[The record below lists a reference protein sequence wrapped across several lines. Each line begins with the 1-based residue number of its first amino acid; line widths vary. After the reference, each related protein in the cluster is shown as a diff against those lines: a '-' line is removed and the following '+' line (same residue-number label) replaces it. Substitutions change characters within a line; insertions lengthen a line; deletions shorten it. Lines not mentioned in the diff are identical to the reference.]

1 MKKKNIIQKEREYTE
16 IINKSPFTKNNYY
29 IIYYR
34 KNREINRY
42 GISVP
47 KKTGKA
53 HIRNKIKRR
62 IKNIIDL
69 NEKNIHKTYDYVI
82 IVRKRTIELNYQEME
97 SYLIPLISKIG
108 DQNES
113 KKEK

>member
-1 MKKKNIIQKEREYTE
+1 MKKRNIIQKEQEFTE
-16 IINKSPFTKNNYY
+16 IIKNCPYKKNNEY
-29 IIYYR
+29 
-34 KNREINRY
+34 NRY

-69 NEKNIHKTYDYVI
+69 NENKMHNSYDYVI
-82 IVRKRTIELNYQEME
+82 IIRKRLIELNYHEME
-97 SYLIPLISKIG
+97 SNLITLINEIGEKI
-108 DQNES
+108 
-113 KKEK
+113 

>member
-1 MKKKNIIQKEREYTE
+1 MKKRNIIQKEQEFTE
-16 IINKSPFTKNNYY
+16 IIKNCPYKKNNYY
-29 IIYYR
+29 IVYYK
-34 KNREINRY
+34 KNNEYNRY

-69 NEKNIHKTYDYVI
+69 NENKMHNSYDYVI
-82 IVRKRTIELNYQEME
+82 IIRKRLIELNYHEME
-97 SYLIPLISKIG
+97 SNLITLINEIGEKI
-108 DQNES
+108 
-113 KKEK
+113 

>member
-1 MKKKNIIQKEREYTE
+1 MKKRNIIQKEQEFTE
-16 IINKSPFTKNNYY
+16 IIKNCPYKKNNYY
-29 IIYYR
+29 IVYYK
-34 KNREINRY
+34 KNNEYNRY

-69 NEKNIHKTYDYVI
+69 NENKMHNSYDYVI
-82 IVRKRTIELNYQEME
+82 IIRKRLIELNYHEME
-97 SYLIPLISKIG
+97 SNLITLINEIGEKIW
-108 DQNES
+108 N
-113 KKEK
+113 